1 MVSCGGGNRPGGHG
15 FALGVEQRVRDCD
28 ENTMDKRKTG
38 RGKRATEIRRD
49 KTKKLAGAYFMV
61 CTHSP
66 KQESIIKA
74 CINGEEKSPPIT
86 PPVTVMAMALA

>member
-1 MVSCGGGNRPGGHG
+1 MVSCGGGNRPGGHE
-15 FALGVEQRVRDCD
+15 FALGAEQRVRDCD

-38 RGKRATEIRRD
+38 RGKRATETRR
-49 KTKKLAGAYFMV
+49 KRGTKLKKLAGVYFMV

-74 CINGEEKSPPIT
+74 
-86 PPVTVMAMALA
+86 